1 MNIHATL
8 PDIDRDIRQEP
19 RRAKG
24 PNPGAEPD
32 AKTRTSARK
41 VAQEFEAMFTG
52 MMLKSMRST
61 SGPDKLTGGGRGE
74 EVFQSL
80 LDQEYATA
88 ISQQGSM
95 GLAQVI
101 EKQLLDDARRQ
112 AASAA
117 RRTAKD
123 KAGIIEGE

>member
-1 MNIHATL
+1 MDIQATQPEMNRGIE
-8 PDIDRDIRQEP
+8 QEL
-19 RRAKG
+19 RRAKTL
-24 PNPGAEPD
+24 NPGVEPD
-32 AKTRTSARK
+32 AKTRASARK
-41 VAQEFEAMFTG
+41 VAREFEAMFTG

-88 ISQQGSM
+88 ISQQGSI
-95 GLAQVI
+95 GLAQTI
-101 EKQLLDDARRQ
+101 EKQLLEDARRQ

-117 RRTAKD
+117 RRMSKD
-123 KAGIIEGE
+123 NAGIREGE